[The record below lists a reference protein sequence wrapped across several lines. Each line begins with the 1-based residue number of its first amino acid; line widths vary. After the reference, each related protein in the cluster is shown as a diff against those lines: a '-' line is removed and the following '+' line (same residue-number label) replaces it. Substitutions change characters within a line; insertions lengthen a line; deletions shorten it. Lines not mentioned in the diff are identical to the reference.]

1 MEQFV
6 FFTDDPNHVTGLEGC
21 VRGGVHGGGAVA
33 FDADDETGGFI
44 TDAGFPDGVSHEWCV
59 GLNGELFQADFRG
72 RCCSS
77 SCFRFSTRFSTNSR
91 KTLISLSVAATMIW
105 SKGYRRSSP
114 PGMFIRSSP
123 RMIVTTLTPQVWRK
137 FNSFSVLPT
146 LGEDCDTS
154 KSARWRSRSSKCL
167 TKRCLMGD
175 LRSCSFC
182 RAVKLRRKR
191 RSSCIEYFFNRLE

>member
-72 RCCSS
+72 TLLFKFMFPFFYAVFDKLTEDVDFFVRGGHDDVIERIQAFFPTRDVYS
-77 SCFRFSTRFSTNSR
+77 FFSPDDCYH
-91 KTLISLSVAATMIW
+91 AD
-105 SKGYRRSSP
+105 
-114 PGMFIRSSP
+114 
-123 RMIVTTLTPQVWRK
+123 
-137 FNSFSVLPT
+137 PT
-146 LGEDCDTS
+146 GLAEIQF
-154 KSARWRSRSSKCL
+154 L
-167 TKRCLMGD
+167 
-175 LRSCSFC
+175 
-182 RAVKLRRKR
+182 
-191 RSSCIEYFFNRLE
+191 

>member
-1 MEQFV
+1 MPMTRQAALSRMP
-6 FFTDDPNHVTGLEGC
+6 DSRM
-21 VRGGVHGGGAVA
+21 VRP
-33 FDADDETGGFI
+33 TS
-44 TDAGFPDGVSHEWCV
+44 GVSASMVNCSKLTS
-59 GLNGELFQADFRG
+59 GG

-91 KTLISLSVAATMIW
+91 KTLISLSVAATMMW

-114 PGMFIRSSP
+114 PGMFMRSSP

-175 LRSCSFC
+175 LRSCSFW

-191 RSSCIEYFFNRLE
+191 RSSCMEYFFNRLE